1 MKLMFLDS
9 NQDISHALQADY
21 IWVLVLISYF
31 SACMAA
37 YTAWGMSEQFRLN
50 RTHHKGYIWLLG
62 GSFSMG
68 LGIWAMHFIAMLAYQ
83 LPIPV
88 AYDLKETLLSVVP
101 AIVASAAAIYLL
113 SYEKVSALSFIIG
126 GLIFGLGIGLMHYSG
141 MAAMHVDAQMHYDKT
156 LFFLSIGVAVLLSYI
171 ALWLKYL
178 ATRFK
183 QSSVY
188 RQIKSLSISLVAVA
202 ISAMHYMGMAAVH
215 FIPNSGPA
223 KSVQGLD
230 PMSLSIL
237 VIIITGLIMGLSILT
252 SLFQQRLLSAYQ
264 TVEASQERLR
274 NAINSISDGIVVFD
288 ENDQLVMTNN
298 VFDDMYQSPNHV
310 IPRGISY
317 QSLISQQSQYI
328 TSGDANHRDYFDK
341 RLTWHES
348 PSEPISN
355 TFNETLSDG
364 RQVIGKE
371 QRTESGDLVGTWTDV
386 SQLKEI
392 ESKLRES
399 REQVTGILEVSPIP
413 IIIRSLKTQLV
424 LYFNE
429 NAKRYFKHRDT
440 NIELGKDNSF
450 LDLSTLKEMAGEL
463 IEKGELLDRE
473 LQYTNVN
480 GKTNTI
486 IFSAVV
492 ASYEYQPAAIISFVD
507 ITKRKNLE
515 DELRKMAQTDSLT
528 GVFNRRYFS
537 DMGKREFVRC
547 RRNQL
552 PLCLMILD
560 IDHFKRINDE
570 HGHDMGDE
578 AIKTLCKLCK
588 DNLRDLEILARIG
601 GEEFAILIP
610 DKPLSICLNVAK
622 RIRQVIEKNVIH
634 NHDSEIQFTV
644 SIGIC
649 ELSSQHNNFEELI
662 KSTDVALFKAKNQGR
677 NQVQIGK

>member
-50 RTHHKGYIWLLG
+50 RARPKGYVWLLG
-62 GSFSMG
+62 GAFSMG

-88 AYDLKETLLSVVP
+88 AYSLKETLLSMVP
-101 AIVASAAAIYLL
+101 AIAASAAAIYLL
-113 SYEKVSALSFIIG
+113 SYEKVGVLTFLVG
-126 GLIFGLGIGLMHYSG
+126 GLIFGLGIGTMHYSG
-141 MAAMHVDAQMHYDKT
+141 MAAMHVNAQMHYDKT
-156 LFFLSIGVAVLLSYI
+156 LFILSIAVAVLLSYI

-183 QSSVY
+183 HSPVY

-215 FIPNSGPA
+215 FIPNTGPA
-223 KSVQGLD
+223 KSIVGLD

-237 VIIITGLIMGLSILT
+237 VIIITGLIMGMSILT

-264 TVEASQERLR
+264 TVETSQERLR
-274 NAINSISDGIVVFD
+274 NAINSISDGIVLFD
-288 ENDQLVMTNN
+288 ENDKLVMSNN
-298 VFDDMYQSPNHV
+298 VFNNMYQSPNQT
-310 IPRGISY
+310 IEPGMSY
-317 QSLISQQSQYI
+317 QSLIAQQSQYV
-328 TSGDANHRDYFDK
+328 TSNALNPRDYFDK
-341 RLTWHES
+341 RLIWHQS
-348 PSEPISN
+348 ASN
-355 TFNETLSDG
+355 TFNEILLDG

-371 QRTESGDLVGTWTDV
+371 QRTESGDLVGTWTDITY
-386 SQLKEI
+386 LKEA

-399 REQVTGILEVSPIP
+399 QEQVTGILEVSPIP
-413 IIIRSLKTQLV
+413 IIIRSLKNQTV

-429 NAKRYFKHRDT
+429 HAKRYFKQLNVCIT
-440 NIELGKDNSF
+440 LGEDNSF
-450 LDLSTLKEMAGEL
+450 LDLSTLKEVAIEL
-463 IEKGELLDRE
+463 KEKGELLNQE
-473 LQYTNVN
+473 LQFTNN
-480 GKTNTI
+480 KEQKITI
-486 IFSAVV
+486 IYSAVV
-492 ASYEYQPAAIISFVD
+492 ASYEYQPAAIISFFD

-547 RRNQL
+547 RRNRL

-578 AIKTLCKLCK
+578 AIKTLCRLCK

-622 RIRQVIEKNVIH
+622 RIRQVIENNVLH
-634 NHDSEIQFTV
+634 NLGADIRFTV

-649 ELSSQHNNFEELI
+649 ELRSQHKDFEELI
-662 KSTDVALFKAKNQGR
+662 KSTDIALFKAKNQGR
-677 NQVQIGK
+677 NQVQIGQ